1 MCWLN
6 YLYYKS
12 INAVLSRSLLYMGLS
27 TMKPVFRVS
36 DKASLISKSPQLQ
49 RLARVENCN
58 FTFKTFKKENNE
70 GADQS
75 AQMHR
80 LRLVCTFVV
89 CKPEDRFSR
98 VEAYIYISKI
108 PMFCYLCQGFCLMGT
123 FYGNI
128 FLLCCAN
135 CVLFKHVNS
144 GICVLKC
151 YQICCKICPVWN
163 TD

>member
-1 MCWLN
+1 MADFPERSKAKYRTLMCWLN
-6 YLYYKS
+6 YLYYKG

-27 TMKPVFRVS
+27 TMKPVVRVS

-98 VEAYIYISKI
+98 VEAYIYI
-108 PMFCYLCQGFCLMGT
+108 
-123 FYGNI
+123 
-128 FLLCCAN
+128 
-135 CVLFKHVNS
+135 
-144 GICVLKC
+144 
-151 YQICCKICPVWN
+151 YQKYQCFVIYVRVFV
-163 TD
+163 